1 MASNR
6 HLGRIIALQTL
17 YEYDFRER
25 LGDETAKIDE
35 ILARN
40 LKRYEDR
47 IDDKE
52 FVRQLVIGVN
62 KAGRQLDAII
72 APVAPDWPLNQ
83 IAIVDRDVLRMAVF
97 ELSEFNGKI
106 PPKVAINEA
115 IELAKSFGAE
125 NSSRFVNGVLGTIW
139 RHMNEGHVNE
149 QGEQQEQDS
158 KTTSAQN

>member
-35 ILARN
+35 ILTRN

-47 IDDKE
+47 VDDKE
-52 FVRQLVIGVN
+52 FVRQLVMGVN

>member
-35 ILARN
+35 ILTRN

-47 IDDKE
+47 VDDKE

-158 KTTSAQN
+158 KTASA